1 MLNEGV
7 VVLSGCRL
15 HVLDVGVTWS
25 ATKEHHDSK
34 SDFAVDTVEP
44 VVFFGL
50 VSGLFS
56 NLQSL
61 VWVLLG
67 PDLL

>member
-1 MLNEGV
+1 V
-7 VVLSGCRL
+7 RL
-15 HVLDVGVTWS
+15 KSIRG
-25 ATKEHHDSK
+25 SK

-50 VSGLFS
+50 VSDLFS
-56 NLQSL
+56 NLQNL